1 MNGAHTAP
9 ATILGEL
16 PLRDAVAKTRRD
28 RADFEAMLD
37 WFATPDGFDDWGY
50 AKDGDRFAV
59 PVLIVDAWYDQAV
72 QSALALANL
81 MGKSAPSVQTII
93 PPGTHCDTNG
103 PFPSGTLGDMSV
115 STAAGKSLDDTY
127 VAFMA
132 HHLRGGAPP
141 NLPKFTTYVMG
152 EDRWLET
159 SHWPPKQAV
168 ETTWNLSGQQLGAAV
183 AGVVASRSFTSDPTN
198 PVPTIGRAI
207 CCTGDPNLRTGPLF
221 QNPIEDRSDV
231 LLFTSAPLAES
242 MRSTAFHAC
251 R

>member
-1 MNGAHTAP
+1 
-9 ATILGEL
+9 
-16 PLRDAVAKTRRD
+16 
-28 RADFEAMLD
+28 MLD

-132 HHLRGGAPP
+132 HHLRGGRRRICPSLPP
-141 NLPKFTTYVMG
+141 MSWARTGGWKHRIGRQSRRWKQHGTYRG
-152 EDRWLET
+152 SSLGQRWRAWL
-159 SHWPPKQAV
+159 Q
-168 ETTWNLSGQQLGAAV
+168 AAV
-183 AGVVASRSFTSDPTN
+183 SRPTQQTQC
-198 PVPTIGRAI
+198 P
-207 CCTGDPNLRTGPLF
+207 
-221 QNPIEDRSDV
+221 
-231 LLFTSAPLAES
+231 PLAGRYVVRVIQTCAPGRFS
-242 MRSTAFHAC
+242 RTRSKTVRTFCFSLLHLLPNRCAVQLSTLVAEHEWW